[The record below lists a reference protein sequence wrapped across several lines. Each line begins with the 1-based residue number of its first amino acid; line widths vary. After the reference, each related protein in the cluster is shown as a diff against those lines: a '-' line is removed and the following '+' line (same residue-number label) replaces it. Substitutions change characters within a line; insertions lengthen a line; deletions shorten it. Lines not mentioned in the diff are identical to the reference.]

1 METRHSC
8 HFRFSTED
16 ELNEAAMRADA
27 LLAREV
33 CQHVRKIVVPERDA
47 DVYVIYD
54 QPCFDLDTRQ
64 PWCTKLGSGTL
75 CVLGRRIFSA
85 YSDLTVKVDVVLETT
100 PIEALSIE
108 HGGRRNGSCH
118 KQLRSIV
125 LHPIYRKGLP
135 RVSAATARL
144 QQHLNEQPSSAVA
157 TVTLKIRTQN
167 PRVITKQVDLP
178 VVVPSIQDSER
189 MAQAREDSLMAGV
202 DFVTMVLTETIKHLI
217 ADGWA
222 FIKEQ
227 AKAMGGLDDDLIQL
241 RIGEVVFDPRQS
253 QDSAGAAAK
262 DAAEAIK
269 ENLAGSEIYEMD
281 GENRR
286 LEMLYIKKKNFLSV
300 VESARTTS
308 DKAHTLADIEDID
321 KQIRRIQQHVWTLL
335 EKTGKVKLVQAENSI
350 PQR

>member
-1 METRHSC
+1 
-8 HFRFSTED
+8 
-16 ELNEAAMRADA
+16 
-27 LLAREV
+27 
-33 CQHVRKIVVPERDA
+33 
-47 DVYVIYD
+47 
-54 QPCFDLDTRQ
+54 
-64 PWCTKLGSGTL
+64 
-75 CVLGRRIFSA
+75 
-85 YSDLTVKVDVVLETT
+85 
-100 PIEALSIE
+100 
-108 HGGRRNGSCH
+108 
-118 KQLRSIV
+118 
-125 LHPIYRKGLP
+125 
-135 RVSAATARL
+135 
-144 QQHLNEQPSSAVA
+144 
-157 TVTLKIRTQN
+157 
-167 PRVITKQVDLP
+167 VDLP